1 MTAVGS
7 LPFDPLIVRPRHY
20 RPEIDGL
27 RALAVIAVWINH
39 LNHRL
44 LPGGFLG
51 VDIFFVISGYVVTSS
66 LLGRHERD
74 WAGFLRHFYQR
85 RFRRLMPALI
95 ANIVLVSVLFS
106 VFVSPLDQVRIPS
119 MRTGLAALFG
129 VSNLY
134 LLKQGTNYFAASTQ
148 YNVFTHTWSL
158 GVEEQYY
165 LLWPMVLLLCG
176 VGASFARHG
185 LHRLI
190 VVSSLLASASLLF
203 YLLLSFTGRQDTA
216 FFLMPTRF
224 WELGAGSLAFI
235 LHSRGLHE
243 PTGRFPWLSKKME
256 WPLFVALLS
265 VLFLPDSHQVAGTV
279 AVVLFT
285 SAILSVID
293 SAGRLSRGL
302 AHPLALAIGVRSYS
316 LYLWHWPVIVL
327 ARWTWGISLLTL
339 IPIVLVTSLLTFSS
353 YKLENFCR
361 YREFRSFLLS
371 RPLFFYPILA
381 ILGGAVVFLLQGH
394 FRWLFFAGRRSA
406 ELNVNANTKSIQVT
420 SVSTTNCFRE
430 PTAPV
435 DRGDADS
442 RCLVQVSRD
451 LPTLYFEGD
460 SHTWALVPL
469 GEKIF
474 QGGQFNV
481 SFFARGGCPFPFFS
495 QRHASDRRYRLCQ
508 PHYEAR
514 LTRLLPAL
522 RRGDALVLVSNI
534 AGSFVGME
542 EKLLQASEASYEG
555 QISRLS
561 KMLESVGARLILF
574 APIPNFFDRQEIVM
588 PITACSPEWYR
599 PRWALAQECR
609 PYFLNRS
616 EHLKFSRRSELL
628 LERLSEKFHNVFI
641 FRPIDTICPVSAV
654 VCSSHRGDEML
665 YSDGNHLSTYGASIL
680 YPEFV
685 NFLHRLEQSASDRDQ
700 LDGLKEPLKNPLKQ
714 IQIQD

>member
-1 MTAVGS
+1 VGS
-7 LPFDPLIVRPRHY
+7 LPSDPLVVRPRHY

-51 VDIFFVISGYVVTSS
+51 VDVFFVISGYVVTSS
-66 LLGRHERD
+66 MLGRHEND
-74 WAGFLRHFYQR
+74 WAEFLRHFYQR

-95 ANIVLVSVLFS
+95 ANIVLVAVLFS
-106 VFVSPLDQVRIPS
+106 VFVSPLDEVRIPS
-119 MRTGLAALFG
+119 LRTGLAALFG

-134 LLKQGTNYFAASTQ
+134 LLKQGTNYFSASTQ
-148 YNVFTHTWSL
+148 YNIFTHTWSL

-165 LLWPMVLLLCG
+165 LLWPIVLLLCG
-176 VGASFARHG
+176 VGASLARHG

-203 YLLLSFTGRQDTA
+203 YLLLSFAGKQDAA
-216 FFLMPTRF
+216 FFLMPARF

-243 PTGRFPWLSKKME
+243 PAGKFPWLRQKLE
-256 WPLFVALLS
+256 WPLFAGLLS
-265 VLFLPDSHQVAGTV
+265 VLFLPDSHPVAGTV

-302 AHPLALAIGVRSYS
+302 AHPFALAIGVRSYS

-327 ARWTWGISLLTL
+327 ARWTWGISLLTV
-339 IPIVLVTSLLTFSS
+339 IPIVLVTSLLTLAS
-353 YKLENFCR
+353 YKLENFFR
-361 YREFRSFLLS
+361 YREPTGFLPS

-381 ILGGAVVFLLQGH
+381 ILGGAVVFLLQGQL
-394 FRWLFFAGRRSA
+394 RWLFFAGRRIG
-406 ELNVNANTKSIQVT
+406 ELNVNANIKSIQGT
-420 SVSTTNCFRE
+420 SVSTINCFRE
-430 PTAPV
+430 PIAPV
-435 DRGDADS
+435 DKGDADS
-442 RCLVQVSRD
+442 KCRAEVSRD

-460 SHTWALVPL
+460 SHTQALIPL

-474 QGGQFNV
+474 QSGQYNV
-481 SFFARGGCPFPFFS
+481 AFYARGGCPFPYFS
-495 QRHASDRRYRLCQ
+495 PWPEQRHASERYRLCQ

-514 LTRLLPAL
+514 LARLLPAL
-522 RRGDALVLVSNI
+522 RKGDALVLVSNI
-534 AGSFVGME
+534 AGSFLGME
-542 EKLLQASEASYEG
+542 EKSVQAAEASYER

-561 KMLESVGARLILF
+561 KKLEEVGAHLILF
-574 APIPNFFDRQEIVM
+574 APIPTFFDRQEIVM

-609 PYFLNRS
+609 PSFLKRS
-616 EHLKFSRRSELL
+616 EHLKFSSRSELL
-628 LERLSEKFHNVFI
+628 FERLSDKFHNVSI
-641 FRPIDTICPVSAV
+641 FRPIDTICPESLL

-665 YSDGNHLSTYGASIL
+665 YSDGNHLSNYGASIL
-680 YPEFV
+680 YPEFM
-685 NFLHRLEQSASDRDQ
+685 NFLHH
-700 LDGLKEPLKNPLKQ
+700 LKPRVSG
-714 IQIQD
+714 